1 MNIDLFRTFI
11 TVTKLQNVTRASEEI
26 HLTQPAVSK
35 QIKLLEGNYGV
46 KLFERINK
54 KLILTEEGKLLLDYA
69 QRIINLYNE
78 SLESLNEKD
87 RQLKGMLKI
96 VANLTLGVYILPK
109 LIKPF
114 CNIYPDLKI
123 EMYLDNSEHIT
134 NAIKHGNANFGFIG
148 RKPKDPLIVVHPFYQ
163 DKLKVVVGPGM
174 ELGKK
179 VLSWK
184 ELESLPFLQREK
196 GSDIRATCEQWLSE
210 RDIKLKPKM
219 ELNNTEAIKSL
230 VHYGMG
236 FSILPWCTI
245 EHEVRTGL
253 LRVVSVPHFDFV
265 HDYYIC
271 HLKGKMF
278 SKPEKMFFEYVFNAV
293 ETGITLLPLSPS

>member
-1 MNIDLFRTFI
+1 MNIDLLRTFI
-11 TVTKLQNVTRASEEI
+11 TVTKLQNVTRVAEEI

-35 QIKLLEGNYGV
+35 QIKILEENYDV

-54 KLILTEEGKLLLDYA
+54 KLILTEDGKLLLDYA
-69 QRIINLYNE
+69 QRIISLYNE

-87 RQLKGMLKI
+87 RQLKGTLKI

-134 NAIKHGNANFGFIG
+134 NAVKHGNANFGFIG
-148 RKPKDPLIVVHPFYQ
+148 RKPKDPLIVIHPFYQ
-163 DKLKVVVGPGM
+163 DKLKVIMGPAF
-174 ELGKK
+174 EISKK
-179 VLSWK
+179 VMSWK
-184 ELESLPFLQREK
+184 ELESLPFLQREE
-196 GSDIRATCEQWLSE
+196 GSDIRATYEQWLTE
-210 RDIKLKPKM
+210 RGVKLKPKM
-219 ELNNTEAIKSL
+219 ELNNTETIKSL
-230 VHYGMG
+230 VHLGMG

-253 LRVVSVPHFDFV
+253 LRLVSVPHFDFV
-265 HDYYIC
+265 QDYHIC

>member
-1 MNIDLFRTFI
+1 MNIDLLRTFI
-11 TVTKLQNVTRASEEI
+11 TVTKLQNVTRAGEEI

-35 QIKLLEGNYGV
+35 QIKILEENYDV

-54 KLILTEEGKLLLDYA
+54 KLILTEDGKLLLDYA
-69 QRIINLYNE
+69 QRIISLYNE
-78 SLESLNEKD
+78 SLESVNEKD

-179 VLSWK
+179 VLSWN

-245 EHEVRTGL
+245 EHEVRTGM

>member
-69 QRIINLYNE
+69 QRIISLYNE

-87 RQLKGMLKI
+87 RQLKGTLKI

-114 CNIYPDLKI
+114 CNIYPDLTI

-134 NAIKHGNANFGFIG
+134 NAIKHGDVNFGFVG

-230 VHYGMG
+230 VRYGMG

>member
-1 MNIDLFRTFI
+1 MNIDLLRTFI
-11 TVTKLQNVTRASEEI
+11 TVTKLQNVTRAGEEI

-35 QIKLLEGNYGV
+35 QIKILEENYDV

-54 KLILTEEGKLLLDYA
+54 KLILTEDGKLLLDYA
-69 QRIINLYNE
+69 QRIISLYNE

-179 VLSWK
+179 VLSWN

-245 EHEVRTGL
+245 EHEVRTGM

-293 ETGITLLPLSPS
+293 ETGITLLTLSPS